1 MAICKE
7 VQGEKYVKYKPNQDD
22 LGKLLQM
29 KSTVEIVRR
38 RQEQTYTKRWNTGW
52 ETRRYFLFPDESA
65 TMESN
70 FKSYTR
76 EEIE

>member
-22 LGKLLQM
+22 LRKLLQM
-29 KSTVEIVRR
+29 KFTVETTQR
-38 RQEQTYTKRWNTGW
+38 RQKQTYTRHWDTGW
-52 ETRRYFLFPDESA
+52 QTGRHFLSSDESA

-70 FKSYTR
+70 FKNYTR
-76 EEIE
+76 EEIG